1 MTSTIPVN
9 GDAKYKAAVKELAF
23 RKRTS
28 IAKLVRSALDTSY
41 GKEIEECLFFAE
53 DVASKQHSSNEVSN
67 KHHTAT

>member
-53 DVASKQHSSNEVSN
+53 DVA
-67 KHHTAT
+67 